1 MRTDRC
7 HHYYYGNSDDDN
19 ENVKALLNIL
29 TTYALNHKDKYC
41 QGMSDLASPLLYAMK
56 GILDLFIGAYI
67 LLNYS
72 VPQMRRTHTSVSV
85 LL

>member
-7 HHYYYGNSDDDN
+7 HHYYYGSSDDDN
-19 ENVKALLNIL
+19 ENVRALLNIL

-56 GILDLFIGAYI
+56 GIYENIEFVAKQSNHVIFFC
-67 LLNYS
+67 
-72 VPQMRRTHTSVSV
+72 R
-85 LL
+85 